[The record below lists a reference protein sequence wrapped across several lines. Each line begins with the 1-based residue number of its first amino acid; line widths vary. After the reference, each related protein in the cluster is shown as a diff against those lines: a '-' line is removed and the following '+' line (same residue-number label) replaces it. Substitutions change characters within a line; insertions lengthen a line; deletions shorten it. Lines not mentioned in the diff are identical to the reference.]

1 MGVPDLSQGTQLLA
15 SSSSRSQRMVV
26 QSDAG
31 LIEEACGSDRR
42 ANSSLDSSLHYDDSE
57 TVKGFSDD
65 GHSYAGTVVRGVLR
79 GDSE

>member
-1 MGVPDLSQGTQLLA
+1 MPFA
-15 SSSSRSQRMVV
+15 SSSSRSQQMVV

-31 LIEEACGSDRR
+31 TVEDDHGSIRHV
-42 ANSSLDSSLHYDDSE
+42 NSSLHSALHDDDSE

-65 GHSYAGTVVRGVLR
+65 WHSYAGTIVRGVLR